1 MSGFSPA
8 LPFRRDAMNGFQLTQ
23 TMLEVVSQNLKN
35 LILTNPGERMMIPG
49 FGVGI
54 KTFLFE
60 MNNDATHGNISSA
73 ISSQV
78 KRYMPFIA
86 IENIFFNVD
95 EENSPDSLKIG
106 LVYTIQPLDLIDSLE
121 LTVSIGT

>member
-1 MSGFSPA
+1 
-8 LPFRRDAMNGFQLTQ
+8 MNGFQLTQ